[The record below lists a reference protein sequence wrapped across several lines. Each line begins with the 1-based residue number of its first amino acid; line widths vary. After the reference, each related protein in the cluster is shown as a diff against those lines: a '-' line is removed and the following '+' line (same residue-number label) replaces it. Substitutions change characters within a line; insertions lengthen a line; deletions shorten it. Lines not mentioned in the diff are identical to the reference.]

1 MAEPTIQSKLWLAL
15 KSRIDTITTSPSL
28 THVEP
33 GEVFEPNGPHLL
45 ISDAR
50 NDVARLGID
59 VAQQTRS
66 GTLLLQ
72 VRWPVS
78 TPITH
83 AQLVELAGTIADH
96 FPADL
101 SMTYGGVCA
110 RVQQDATVLQPDRDA
125 AWRFVTVRVLW
136 STL

>member
-1 MAEPTIQSKLWLAL
+1 MPSVETKLWLAL
-15 KSRIDTITTSPSL
+15 KSRIDTLATSPTL
-28 THVEP
+28 TKVEP
-33 GEVFEPNGPHLL
+33 GEIFEPSGPFML

-50 NDVARLGID
+50 NDVARIGID
-59 VAQQTRS
+59 TDLQTRS

-83 AQLVELAGTIADH
+83 AQLVEIAGAIAAH

-101 SMTYGGVCA
+101 SMSYGGVCV
-110 RVQQDATVLQPDRDA
+110 RVTQDATVLQPDRDG

-136 STL
+136 STM